1 MLTDI
6 LKLTSRFIILVLLQI
21 VVLNNIQLSG
31 FINPYLYVLFI
42 LMLPVKMPKL
52 LLIFISFLTGL
63 CIDIFSNTM
72 GMHAAACVF
81 MAFSR
86 PGVLRIIAPREGY
99 EAEAT
104 PSVKDMS
111 FNWFLLYAGVLIILH
126 HLFLFYTEV
135 FRFSELFTTLLRV
148 LASSLATLALV
159 IMCQFLF
166 AKSRKER

>member
-1 MLTDI
+1 MLTDFF
-6 LKLTSRFIILVLLQI
+6 KLALRFVVLVLLQI

-42 LMLPVKMPKL
+42 LMMPIKIPRLPMIL
-52 LLIFISFLTGL
+52 LSFLCGFS
-63 CIDIFSNTM
+63 IDIFSNTL
-72 GMHAAACVF
+72 GMHSAACVF

-86 PGVLRIIAPREGY
+86 PGVLRLIAPREGY
-99 EAEAT
+99 EAEAV

-111 FNWFLLYAGVLIILH
+111 FNWFLLYASVLILLH

-135 FRFSELFTTLLRV
+135 FRLSEFFSTLARV
-148 LASSLATLALV
+148 FASFLTTLALV
-159 IMCQFLF
+159 IMTQFLF

>member
-6 LKLTSRFIILVLLQI
+6 VKLGIRFIVLVLLQI

-42 LMLPVKMPKL
+42 LMLPVKVPRL
-52 LLIFISFLTGL
+52 LLMVIAFFSGL
-63 CIDIFSNTM
+63 VIDIFSNTM

-81 MAFSR
+81 MAFCR
-86 PGVLRIIAPREGY
+86 PAVLRFIAPREGY

-111 FNWFLLYAGVLIILH
+111 FNWFLVYAGVLILLH
-126 HLFLFYTEV
+126 HLMLFYTEV
-135 FRFSELFTTLLRV
+135 FRFSELFSTLLRV
-148 LASSLATLALV
+148 VFSAVATLALV

-166 AKSRKER
+166 IKSGKER